1 MQRIK
6 KRPAL
11 DAMINQQRGSHASW
25 SRRVYFLLLGV
36 LVAVIGHYLFGDLV
50 LLRAEGIVLA
60 DRNVVAATYLGRVA
74 DVRVREGQAVEAG
87 DVLLRMESPDMLR
100 DIADLS
106 ARNADLD
113 QRLSQMKVRSGAIDV
128 ILPLA
133 ERRKEEN
140 SRAVARIDT
149 LSTQG
154 LIASSR
160 MDEALTSRLDSAA
173 QFAELSGEADVLT
186 ANIPSL
192 TDSITRAAEALK
204 KLEEFYGDGVV
215 LAPRSGIVGS
225 HVPTQGEVAKIGD
238 ELLQIN
244 GTDTYVLAFLPD
256 SYLFPV
262 RAGDRVTVR
271 SGNSGAIGTVSEILD
286 VADALPPEFQNMFRP
301 RDRSRL
307 VRVAVPQDNEFA
319 VTQKVVVGGC
329 LAGWCWNG
337 DEKAGAE

>member
-1 MQRIK
+1 M
-6 KRPAL
+6 
-11 DAMINQQRGSHASW
+11 
-25 SRRVYFLLLGV
+25 
-36 LVAVIGHYLFGDLV
+36 
-50 LLRAEGIVLA
+50 
-60 DRNVVAATYLGRVA
+60 
-74 DVRVREGQAVEAG
+74 
-87 DVLLRMESPDMLR
+87 
-100 DIADLS
+100 
-106 ARNADLD
+106 
-113 QRLSQMKVRSGAIDV
+113 
-128 ILPLA
+128 
-133 ERRKEEN
+133 
-140 SRAVARIDT
+140 
-149 LSTQG
+149 
-154 LIASSR
+154 
-160 MDEALTSRLDSAA
+160 
-173 QFAELSGEADVLT
+173 LT